1 LGITVFLMAVVILA
15 ASLLGM
21 FADQMLGFFIEVI
34 KEVQLRVQ

>member
-1 LGITVFLMAVVILA
+1 MKKIAALVLA

-21 FADQMLGFFIEVI
+21 FADQMVGFVVEVI